1 MDIDELRSFIGLPVQ
16 IFRNGRLEG
25 TGELK
30 AVNAGEFPAVG
41 PNGEPTK
48 TQVEDYSLT
57 YDDVD
62 LGKELTIA
70 RRASCVWRLEAV
82 A

>member
-1 MDIDELRSFIGLPVQ
+1 MDIDELRSFIGLTVR

-25 TGELK
+25 EGELL
-30 AVNAGEFPAVG
+30 AVNPGSFPAVG
-41 PNGEPTK
+41 PNGEPT
-48 TQVEDYSLT
+48 TVEVEDYSLT
-57 YDDVD
+57 YVD
-62 LGKELTIA
+62 TQLGELPIA